1 MKKMNLSSFLVPS
14 QSSNEVRQFF
24 GSVSYRLMVFYV
36 DLKEIM
42 KVWKSKIWVLS
53 CLSLPNKT
61 LIHWNNTFC
70 NKITM

>member
-53 CLSLPNKT
+53 CLSLLNKAFT
-61 LIHWNNTFC
+61 YW
-70 NKITM
+70 NKISCKR